1 MSKKNEW
8 NRKRLQPSFKASDR
22 ELANLRE
29 MPTVKQVNR
38 LVALGVDRDL
48 ARLMTRS
55 QASREISR
63 RSRR

>member
-38 LVALGVDRDL
+38 LVALGVDREL